1 MASHSYV
8 SHYQGRILWLGAMA
22 VSWGRPRSGHWH
34 WIPWPLA
41 ANVPHIP
48 RPWADAE
55 ALKAPKIWRVWG
67 QKKDLGSF
75 PGNVVHDTYLYTCL
89 DATSPSA
96 ARKRFLLSPGSLSL
110 VLQLE
115 VKWMVVKGQHMDEI
129 SKEGCSLSNPSQ
141 SRSSPTPTI
150 RASPRCMPAHG

>member
-1 MASHSYV
+1 MYSC
-8 SHYQGRILWLGAMA
+8 I
-22 VSWGRPRSGHWH
+22 
-34 WIPWPLA
+34 
-41 ANVPHIP
+41 
-48 RPWADAE
+48 
-55 ALKAPKIWRVWG
+55 
-67 QKKDLGSF
+67 
-75 PGNVVHDTYLYTCL
+75 TYIFIYTCL

-141 SRSSPTPTI
+141 SRSSPTPQQGVGRVPVAWEFEAAAGTLAAKHGNMFGCHFPLCCTQKI
-150 RASPRCMPAHG
+150 PFVTWLFESSVAAGSEVDGGQRAAHG